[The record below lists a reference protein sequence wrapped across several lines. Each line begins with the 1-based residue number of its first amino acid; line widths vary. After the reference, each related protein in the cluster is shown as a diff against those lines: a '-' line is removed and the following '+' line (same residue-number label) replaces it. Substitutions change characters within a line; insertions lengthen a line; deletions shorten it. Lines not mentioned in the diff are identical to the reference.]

1 MMLAMLII
9 LNGRTH
15 TVGAQFGIGPLG
27 KHRAKSDGRAFR
39 FHKQQYS
46 SVWSNAMMRVNA
58 YSNKQVRAVLQ
69 RILEFVIGSIVFLL
83 MMVGTVLLMAVLEP
97 SFFSNWF

>member
-1 MMLAMLII
+1 
-9 LNGRTH
+9 
-15 TVGAQFGIGPLG
+15 
-27 KHRAKSDGRAFR
+27 
-39 FHKQQYS
+39 
-46 SVWSNAMMRVNA
+46 MMRLNA

-69 RILEFVIGSIVFLL
+69 RILELVIGSIAFLL

>member
-1 MMLAMLII
+1 
-9 LNGRTH
+9 
-15 TVGAQFGIGPLG
+15 
-27 KHRAKSDGRAFR
+27 
-39 FHKQQYS
+39 
-46 SVWSNAMMRVNA
+46 MRLNA

-97 SFFSNWF
+97 SFFSHWF

>member
-1 MMLAMLII
+1 
-9 LNGRTH
+9 
-15 TVGAQFGIGPLG
+15 
-27 KHRAKSDGRAFR
+27 
-39 FHKQQYS
+39 
-46 SVWSNAMMRVNA
+46 MMRLNA
-58 YSNKQVRAVLQ
+58 HSNKQVRAVLQ

>member
-1 MMLAMLII
+1 
-9 LNGRTH
+9 
-15 TVGAQFGIGPLG
+15 
-27 KHRAKSDGRAFR
+27 
-39 FHKQQYS
+39 
-46 SVWSNAMMRVNA
+46 MRRLNA

-69 RILEFVIGSIVFLL
+69 RMLEFVIGSIVFLL

>member
-1 MMLAMLII
+1 
-9 LNGRTH
+9 
-15 TVGAQFGIGPLG
+15 
-27 KHRAKSDGRAFR
+27 
-39 FHKQQYS
+39 
-46 SVWSNAMMRVNA
+46 MRPNA

-97 SFFSNWF
+97 SFFFNWF